1 VNTGDRIETR
11 PTKNLD
17 VHAMSTETRTET
29 FDHATFTERHRTGL
43 LLVAGLGLLAAA
55 VWTVESIT
63 SGPDTPGGHD
73 RGGAVTNLLSGTP
86 DTETL
91 ANAER
96 AHDLLNEAVWGRPDL
111 AEVQPEACRA
121 SRRAA
126 EAAQDEADQLPDG
139 TTDKAHEAADR
150 ACADLGEFGSDNY
163 QDGRIRHDAV
173 ENLEHHISGRDP
185 HG

>member
-1 VNTGDRIETR
+1 M
-11 PTKNLD
+11 K
-17 VHAMSTETRTET
+17 TRTSSES
-29 FDHATFTERHRTGL
+29 FDHATFFERHRTTIL
-43 LLVAGLGLLAAA
+43 ILAGLVLSAA
-55 VWTVESIT
+55 VVWMVESVT

-73 RGGAVTNLLSGTP
+73 RGGAVSSLLSGVP

-96 AHDLLNEAVWGRPDL
+96 AHDLLNEAVWGDPDL

-126 EAAQDEADQLPDG
+126 AAAQDESDQLPDG
-139 TTDKAHEAADR
+139 TTDLALEAVDEV
-150 ACADLGEFGSDNY
+150 CADLGELGDDTY
-163 QDGRIRHDAV
+163 QDGRVRHDAV
-173 ENLEHHISGRDP
+173 ENLEHHITGRDP